1 LTVLCDENTI
11 YHFQIGAISNKYVIG
26 PLEIID
32 LTKAKVRYKKML
44 NSNNIFFCS
53 FQKFPTLSALIEYHL
68 KSPIIFQEENNKGH
82 SILLRLYS
90 PIEVTQF

>member
-32 LTKAKVRYKKML
+32 LTKAKVKYKKML
-44 NSNNIFFCS
+44 NNNNICFLFFSEISYIIS
-53 FQKFPTLSALIEYHL
+53 FD
-68 KSPIIFQEENNKGH
+68 
-82 SILLRLYS
+82 
-90 PIEVTQF
+90 